1 MQGADGQLR
10 PVQPEDIVLLMRSPK
25 SRMADFGAALS
36 RCGIPYSGGE
46 RESFFQTLEISTVY
60 SLLQIIDNPRQDVPL
75 IAVLRSP
82 LYGFTPDLLAAIRG
96 CARGDFFAACCA
108 CEEEPVQAFVRQL
121 RELRDLAAELPADQ
135 LLWQVYDRLHILGVF
150 GAMEDGELRRSRLL
164 NLCRYAEDL
173 AAAGRI
179 TVFELADYLRGL
191 MARGKEP
198 QISSEQSAGGVEI
211 MSIHRSK
218 GLEFP
223 VVILC
228 DLNREFNR
236 EDMKS
241 PVLVHSRLGLGTE
254 RVDPQLRVRYPTVS
268 KTALAREMERE
279 MLSEEMRLLY
289 VAMTRA
295 KEQLCMTGMVSS
307 LEEMG
312 LDYNS
317 RSEMNHYCDMVLP
330 AVYRRGDLFDLEV
343 LEWQDLVLEEAS
355 QQKEVDREKDRL
367 YNFDTSKVYN
377 VSMHEILELRKT
389 VREEKE
395 VLPVKVSV
403 SELKEKSMEELDMEE
418 FHILS
423 AQEEPDEEPVPSFMG
438 GGKEKRENAGAAYG
452 TVWHQVMAFLDFSH
466 VASRREIRES
476 LEQVVQ
482 AGHVRRED
490 LAVIQVSRL
499 EQFFQ
504 SELGKQMCLAYED
517 GRLHREQPF
526 VTSRPAKEVLADS
539 GSEEAVLIQG
549 IIDGYYFT
557 EDGIVLMDYKT
568 DRIQPGKE
576 QDLADRYRTQM
587 AVYRQALQDNT
598 GRPVI
603 KTVLYSFSLGKEVEL
618 EF

>member
-1 MQGADGQLR
+1 
-10 PVQPEDIVLLMRSPK
+10 
-25 SRMADFGAALS
+25 
-36 RCGIPYSGGE
+36 
-46 RESFFQTLEISTVY
+46 
-60 SLLQIIDNPRQDVPL
+60 
-75 IAVLRSP
+75 
-82 LYGFTPDLLAAIRG
+82 
-96 CARGDFFAACCA
+96 
-108 CEEEPVQAFVRQL
+108 
-121 RELRDLAAELPADQ
+121 
-135 LLWQVYDRLHILGVF
+135 
-150 GAMEDGELRRSRLL
+150 
-164 NLCRYAEDL
+164 
-173 AAAGRI
+173 
-179 TVFELADYLRGL
+179 
-191 MARGKEP
+191 
-198 QISSEQSAGGVEI
+198 
-211 MSIHRSK
+211 
-218 GLEFP
+218 
-223 VVILC
+223 
-228 DLNREFNR
+228 
-236 EDMKS
+236 
-241 PVLVHSRLGLGTE
+241 
-254 RVDPQLRVRYPTVS
+254 
-268 KTALAREMERE
+268 
-279 MLSEEMRLLY
+279 
-289 VAMTRA
+289 
-295 KEQLCMTGMVSS
+295 MTGMVSS

-576 QDLADRYRTQM
+576 QNLADRYRTQM